1 MDKEKNVLMV
11 HGSAAWT
18 HSGLPVDRF
27 PTINAWTTEERNRC
41 SCFGQ
46 FVDDLLDLGEA
57 IQNSLYPY

>member
-27 PTINAWTTEERNRC
+27 PTINAWTYRREKQML
-41 SCFGQ
+41 CFGQ

-57 IQNSLYPY
+57 IQNSLLPY

>member
-11 HGSAAWT
+11 HGSAAWIT
-18 HSGLPVDRF
+18 QVYCRQI

-46 FVDDLLDLGEA
+46 FCCDLLR
-57 IQNSLYPY
+57 PW